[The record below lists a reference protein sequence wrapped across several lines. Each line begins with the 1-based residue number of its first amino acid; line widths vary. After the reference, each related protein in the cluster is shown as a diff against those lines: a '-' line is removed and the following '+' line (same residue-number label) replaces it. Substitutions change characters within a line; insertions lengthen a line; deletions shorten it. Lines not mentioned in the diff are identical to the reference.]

1 MFEQIVPV
9 ALERHRHK
17 KVRNT
22 TQFDYA
28 AGFHIAYVTVHE
40 FARAAA
46 TYPIVFLED
55 KPNDGFRPVV
65 LMGLQP
71 GENLFVDADGAWNA
85 SYIPAMIRRYPF
97 ALSKGVEENRFVVCV
112 DEASTLLSDTEG
124 APMFDEKGE
133 PTQVIENVK
142 RYLSELQQ
150 MDMLTQQFSRF
161 LLSNNLLTPLNMR
174 VNATAQA
181 RNITGCYVINEERLN
196 AFSDTL
202 FLEVRAKGF
211 LPAMY
216 AHLMSLPQIE
226 RLVQLSKAKTG
237 AAAATATATAAEAA
251 PAAEPASPETVEP
264 AAQEA
269 VPAKP
274 AARKRRSAST
284 TRAPN
289 NLGRLGF
296 GA

>member
-1 MFEQIVPV
+1 MFEKIVPV

-71 GENLFVDADGAWNA
+71 GENLFVGADGAWNA

-97 ALSKGVEENRFVVCV
+97 ALSKGAEENRFVVCV

-124 APMFDEKGE
+124 APMFDDKGE

-174 VNATAQA
+174 VNAAQA

-196 AFSDTL
+196 AFSDAL

-237 AAAATATATAAEAA
+237 AAAATAAEAA

-274 AARKRRSAST
+274 AARKRRSDASS
-284 TRAPN
+284 
-289 NLGRLGF
+289 
-296 GA
+296 

>member
-1 MFEQIVPV
+1 MFEKIVPV
-9 ALERHRHK
+9 ALERHRYK

-65 LMGLQP
+65 LMGLKP
-71 GENLFVDADGAWNA
+71 GENLFVGADGAWNA

-97 ALSKGVEENRFVVCV
+97 ALSKGAEENRFVVCV

-161 LLSNNLLTPLNMR
+161 LLTNNLLTPLNMR
-174 VNATAQA
+174 VNAAQA

-196 AFSDTL
+196 AFSDAL

-226 RLVQLSKAKTG
+226 RLVQLSKSKTG
-237 AAAATATATAAEAA
+237 PAAEVA
-251 PAAEPASPETVEP
+251 PAAPEAAEPGELVSAPSAEPADQDAT
-264 AAQEA
+264 
-269 VPAKP
+269 PAKP
-274 AARKRRSAST
+274 AARKRRSDAS
-284 TRAPN
+284 
-289 NLGRLGF
+289 
-296 GA
+296 

>member
-65 LMGLQP
+65 LLGLQP
-71 GENLFVDADGAWNA
+71 GENLFLGADGAWNA

-97 ALSKGVEENRFVVCV
+97 ALSKGTEENRFVVCV

-196 AFSDTL
+196 AFSDAL

-237 AAAATATATAAEAA
+237 AAAATATAAEAA

-274 AARKRRSAST
+274 AARKRRSDASS
-284 TRAPN
+284 
-289 NLGRLGF
+289 
-296 GA
+296 

>member
-226 RLVQLSKAKTG
+226 RLVQLSKAKTS
-237 AAAATATATAAEAA
+237 AAAATATAAEAA

-264 AAQEA
+264 AAPEA

-274 AARKRRSAST
+274 AARKRRSDASS
-284 TRAPN
+284 
-289 NLGRLGF
+289 
-296 GA
+296 

>member
-71 GENLFVDADGAWNA
+71 GENLFVGADGAWNA

-97 ALSKGVEENRFVVCV
+97 ALSKGAEENRFVVCV

-161 LLSNNLLTPLNMR
+161 LLTNNLLTPLNMR
-174 VNATAQA
+174 VNAAQA

-196 AFSDTL
+196 SFSDAL

-237 AAAATATATAAEAA
+237 PAAATAAEAA
-251 PAAEPASPETVEP
+251 PAAPEAAAPSEVPSAPSAEPAEQ
-264 AAQEA
+264 AAA
-269 VPAKP
+269 AAKP
-274 AARKRRSAST
+274 AARKRRSDAS
-284 TRAPN
+284 
-289 NLGRLGF
+289 
-296 GA
+296 

>member
-71 GENLFVDADGAWNA
+71 GENLFVGADGAWNA

-112 DEASTLLSDTEG
+112 DESSTLLSDTEG

-196 AFSDTL
+196 AFSDAL

-237 AAAATATATAAEAA
+237 AAAAEAGPAEAA
-251 PAAEPASPETVEP
+251 PAAQPASPETVEP
-264 AAQEA
+264 ATQEA

-274 AARKRRSAST
+274 AARKRRSDASS
-284 TRAPN
+284 
-289 NLGRLGF
+289 
-296 GA
+296 

>member
-71 GENLFVDADGAWNA
+71 GENLFVGADGAWNA

-97 ALSKGVEENRFVVCV
+97 ALSKGTEENRFVVCV

-124 APMFDEKGE
+124 APMFDDKGE

-196 AFSDTL
+196 AFSDAL

-237 AAAATATATAAEAA
+237 AVATAAEPGPAVPEASA
-251 PAAEPASPETVEP
+251 PSEVLSAE
-264 AAQEA
+264 
-269 VPAKP
+269 PAKP
-274 AARKRRSAST
+274 AARKRRSDAS
-284 TRAPN
+284 
-289 NLGRLGF
+289 
-296 GA
+296 

>member
-9 ALERHRHK
+9 ALERHRNK

-71 GENLFVDADGAWNA
+71 GENLFVGADGAWNA

-97 ALSKGVEENRFVVCV
+97 ALSKGAEENRFVVCV
-112 DEASTLLSDTEG
+112 DEASSLLSDTEG
-124 APMFDEKGE
+124 APMFDDKGE

-161 LLSNNLLTPLNMR
+161 LLTNNLLTPLNMR
-174 VNATAQA
+174 VNATTQA
-181 RNITGCYVINEERLN
+181 RNITGCFVINEERLN
-196 AFSDTL
+196 SFSDAL

-211 LPAMY
+211 LPAIY

-237 AAAATATATAAEAA
+237 AAATPAAAAASAASEVDAPSDVLSAPLAEPADQAAA
-251 PAAEPASPETVEP
+251 PAKS
-264 AAQEA
+264 
-269 VPAKP
+269 
-274 AARKRRSAST
+274 AARKRRSDAS
-284 TRAPN
+284 
-289 NLGRLGF
+289 
-296 GA
+296 

>member
-1 MFEQIVPV
+1 MFEKIVPV

-65 LMGLQP
+65 LMGLKP
-71 GENLFVDADGAWNA
+71 GENLFVGADGAWNA

-97 ALSKGVEENRFVVCV
+97 ALSKGAEENRFVVCV

-161 LLSNNLLTPLNMR
+161 LLTNNLLTPLNMR
-174 VNATAQA
+174 VNAAQA

-196 AFSDTL
+196 AFSDAL

-226 RLVQLSKAKTG
+226 RLVQLSKSKTG
-237 AAAATATATAAEAA
+237 PATEAA
-251 PAAEPASPETVEP
+251 PAAPEAAEPGELVSAPSAEPADQDAT
-264 AAQEA
+264 
-269 VPAKP
+269 PAKP
-274 AARKRRSAST
+274 AARKRRSDAS
-284 TRAPN
+284 
-289 NLGRLGF
+289 
-296 GA
+296 

>member
-9 ALERHRHK
+9 TLERHRNK

-71 GENLFVDADGAWNA
+71 GENLFVGADGAWNA

-97 ALSKGVEENRFVVCV
+97 ALSKGAEENRFVVCV

-124 APMFDEKGE
+124 APMFDDKGE

-161 LLSNNLLTPLNMR
+161 LLTNNLLTPLNMR

-181 RNITGCYVINEERLN
+181 RNITGCFVINEERLN
-196 AFSDTL
+196 AFSDAL

-237 AAAATATATAAEAA
+237 PAAQVTETA
-251 PAAEPASPETVEP
+251 PAATDAAEPGELVSAPSEPADET
-264 AAQEA
+264 AT
-269 VPAKP
+269 P
-274 AARKRRSAST
+274 AARKRRSDAS
-284 TRAPN
+284 
-289 NLGRLGF
+289 
-296 GA
+296 

>member
-28 AGFHIAYVTVHE
+28 ASFHIAYVTVHE

-71 GENLFVDADGAWNA
+71 GENLFVGADGAWNA

-97 ALSKGVEENRFVVCV
+97 ALSKGTEENRFVVCV

-124 APMFDEKGE
+124 APMFDDKGE
-133 PTQVIENVK
+133 PTQIIENVK

-196 AFSDTL
+196 AFSDAL

-226 RLVQLSKAKTG
+226 RLVQLSKARTG
-237 AAAATATATAAEAA
+237 AADATAAATATAAEAA

-264 AAQEA
+264 A
-269 VPAKP
+269 KP
-274 AARKRRSAST
+274 AARKRRSDASS
-284 TRAPN
+284 
-289 NLGRLGF
+289 
-296 GA
+296 

>member
-28 AGFHIAYVTVHE
+28 SRFHIAYVTMHE

-65 LMGLQP
+65 LMGLNP
-71 GENLFVDADGAWNA
+71 GENLFVSADGVWNA

-97 ALSKGVEENRFVVCV
+97 ALSKSGQEGRFVVCV
-112 DEASTLLSDTEG
+112 DEGSSLVSDTEG
-124 APMFDEKGE
+124 AALFDEQGQ

-142 RYLSELQQ
+142 RYLAELQQ
-150 MDMLTQQFSRF
+150 MDQVTQEFTRF
-161 LLSNNLLTPLNMR
+161 LQSQNLLTPLNMR
-174 VNATAQA
+174 VNLSTQA

-196 AFSDTL
+196 SFSDAL
-202 FLEVRAKGF
+202 FKEVRTKRY
-211 LPAMY
+211 LPSIY

-226 RLVQLSKAKTG
+226 RLVQLSKEPG
-237 AAAATATATAAEAA
+237 RSGNVPAA
-251 PAAEPASPETVEP
+251 PEPTQDDVVSVEP
-264 AAQEA
+264 VITEA
-269 VPAKP
+269 PKP
-274 AARKRRSAST
+274 AGRKRRSDAS
-284 TRAPN
+284 N
-289 NLGRLGF
+289 
-296 GA
+296 

>member
-274 AARKRRSAST
+274 AARKRRSDASS
-284 TRAPN
+284 
-289 NLGRLGF
+289 
-296 GA
+296 

>member
-28 AGFHIAYVTVHE
+28 ARFHIAYVTMHE

-55 KPNDGFRPVV
+55 KPNDSFRPVV
-65 LMGLQP
+65 LMGLNP
-71 GENLFVDADGAWNA
+71 GENLFVGDDGAWNA

-97 ALSKGVEENRFVVCV
+97 ALSKSGQEGRYVVCV
-112 DEASTLLSDTEG
+112 DEGSSLLSDTEG
-124 APMFDEKGE
+124 AALFDEQGQ

-150 MDMLTQQFSRF
+150 MDLATQEFTRF
-161 LLSNNLLTPLNMR
+161 LQSHNLLIPLNMR
-174 VNATAQA
+174 VNLATQA
-181 RNITGCYVINEERLN
+181 RSITGCYVINEERLN
-196 AFSDTL
+196 SFSDAL
-202 FLEVRAKGF
+202 FKEVRTNRY
-211 LPAMY
+211 LPPIY

-226 RLVQLSKAKTG
+226 RLVQLNKERGELTAGSADPVPEQEPKVQPEANNSTE
-237 AAAATATATAAEAA
+237 AT
-251 PAAEPASPETVEP
+251 
-264 AAQEA
+264 
-269 VPAKP
+269 KP
-274 AARKRRSAST
+274 AGRKRRSDAS
-284 TRAPN
+284 R
-289 NLGRLGF
+289 
-296 GA
+296 